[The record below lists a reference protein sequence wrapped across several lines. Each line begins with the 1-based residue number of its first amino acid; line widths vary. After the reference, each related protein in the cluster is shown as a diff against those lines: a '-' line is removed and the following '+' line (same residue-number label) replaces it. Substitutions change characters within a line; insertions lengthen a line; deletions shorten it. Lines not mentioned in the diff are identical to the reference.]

1 MRLGSMPGNS
11 DRSTEAAD
19 DTLALLTRARSGDQQ
34 ALEEL
39 FARHVPSL
47 KRWASGRL
55 PKWARD
61 ISDTSD
67 LVQDTVMETFK
78 RLDAFEPRG
87 EGALQAYLR
96 QAIINRIRT
105 HIQRASRRPEAVAL
119 ESGMP
124 AEDTTPLEAAIG
136 QQTVERYEAALARL
150 RDEEREAIVTR
161 VEFGLS
167 FAEVAEVLGKP
178 SADAARMAVVRAL
191 MRLAEEMERGR
202 DG

>member
-1 MRLGSMPGNS
+1 M
-11 DRSTEAAD
+11 DCTDD
-19 DTLALLTRARSGDQQ
+19 DTIDLLQRARAGDQ
-34 ALEEL
+34 AAVEEL
-39 FARHVPSL
+39 FARHLPPL

-55 PKWARD
+55 PRWARD

-67 LVQDTVMETFK
+67 LVQETVLQTFK

-96 QAIINRIRT
+96 QAIINRIRN
-105 HIQRASRRPEAVAL
+105 HIRNASVRPGSTELQSDVPD
-119 ESGMP
+119 ERTS
-124 AEDTTPLEAAIG
+124 PLEAAIG
-136 QQTVERYEAALARL
+136 QQTLESYEAALDRVPTE
-150 RDEEREAIVTR
+150 DREAIVSR

-191 MRLAEEMERGR
+191 VRLAEEMGR
-202 DG
+202 R

>member
-1 MRLGSMPGNS
+1 MARHSHS
-11 DRSTEAAD
+11 QSEATD
-19 DTLALLTRARSGDQQ
+19 DTLALLTRARAGDEH

-96 QAIINRIRT
+96 QAILNRIRT
-105 HIQRASRRPEAVAL
+105 HIRRAGRRPEAVAL
-119 ESGMP
+119 ESGVP
-124 AEDTTPLEAAIG
+124 AEDTSPLEAAIG
-136 QQTVERYEAALARL
+136 QQTVERYERALARL
-150 RDEEREAIVTR
+150 KEEDREAIVTR

-178 SADAARMAVVRAL
+178 SPDAARMAVVRAL
-191 MRLAEEMERGR
+191 MRLAEEMERTA
-202 DG
+202 DDA

>member
-1 MRLGSMPGNS
+1 MPAEPSRPTDPIDDTTTLLARARAG
-11 DRSTEAAD
+11 DEAAV
-19 DTLALLTRARSGDQQ
+19 
-34 ALEEL
+34 EEL
-39 FARHVPSL
+39 FARHVPLL
-47 KRWASGRL
+47 KKWASGKL
-55 PKWARD
+55 PAWARD

-78 RLDAFEPRG
+78 RLDTFEPRG

-96 QAIINRIRT
+96 QAIVNRIRT
-105 HIQRASRRPEAVAL
+105 HVTRAGRRPESVAL

-124 AEDTTPLEAAIG
+124 ADDTTPIEAAIG

-150 RDEEREAIVTR
+150 RPEERDAIVTR

-178 SADAARMAVVRAL
+178 SPDAARMAVVRAL
-191 MRLAEEMERGR
+191 MRLAEEMERGPNAS
-202 DG
+202 